1 MIFYYITILL
11 IPFGNHPLLSYN
23 AGGIT
28 PIKVFGG
35 LALLYAILEIVGRKK
50 KGSPFWTPV
59 SKYFMG
65 LMAIVTISALV
76 NSVSF
81 NSEVLL
87 RFVSII
93 MFYITTV
100 ALVNSRERFIRVIM
114 LTVVCMDIAALY
126 MFREYSLYG
135 ANYENFRP
143 SGILGDP
150 NYTALNL
157 LTMIPVAYFLFKDA
171 TERKFKIFAVGSL
184 ALYLGALGLSQSR
197 GGFIG
202 FAIELVLILMVLKF
216 RVKTL
221 LVLGGIAVIVV
232 NLLPV
237 NIMSRLNPDEAGVKV
252 STDSRYELLVTG
264 INMFKSNLLFGVGPG
279 KFKQNSDF
287 YNVKITKKQIAHNS
301 YLELAAELGIM
312 GFALFLLIARRTL
325 LDLKKLREL
334 VLDEPQLMAIITG
347 LRIGVVGYL
356 VSAFFLSA
364 EFEKIIWLL
373 IFASAAATKFVLE
386 AADEEK
392 LLQAGVENTLR
403 PGI

>member
-35 LALLYAILEIVGRKK
+35 LALLSAIIEIVGRKNN
-50 KGSPFWTPV
+50 GSPFWTPV

-65 LMAIVTISALV
+65 LMAIVTMSALV
-76 NSVSF
+76 NGVSF

-135 ANYENFRP
+135 ARYDNFRP

-157 LTMIPVAYFLFKDA
+157 LTMIPVAYFIYKDA
-171 TERKFKIFAVGSL
+171 TEKNIIIFAVVSL
-184 ALYLGALGLSQSR
+184 GLYLGALGLSQSR
-197 GGFIG
+197 GGFLG
-202 FAIELVLILMVLKF
+202 FAIELILILIILKF
-216 RVKTL
+216 RLRTMLVFGCL
-221 LVLGGIAVIVV
+221 LVILV
-232 NLLPV
+232 NFLPV
-237 NIMSRLNPDEAGVKV
+237 NIMSRFNSDEVGVKV

-279 KFKQNSDF
+279 NFKQNSDV

-312 GFALFLLIARRTL
+312 GIALFLLIARRTL
-325 LDLKKLREL
+325 IDLKRLRES
-334 VLDEPQLMAIITG
+334 VLDDPQLKSIITG
-347 LRIGVVGYL
+347 LGVGIVGYL
-356 VSAFFLSA
+356 VAALFLSA

-386 AADEEK
+386 AAEEGK
-392 LLQAGVENTLR
+392 LLQAGVENSLR